1 MRQLDIYIVEK
12 LKLNKDIKLDDRSEL
27 FILID
32 NWCKKNIK
40 DKYDLTSDADKV
52 GSENTEYLYLK
63 VPGKNN
69 GQLQVISQNLQ
80 HDLSDALSD
89 NDKVIWSFLDEDTH
103 KILIFKR

>member
-1 MRQLDIYIVEK
+1 MRKLNLYISEK
-12 LKLNKDIKLDDRSEL
+12 LKLNKDTKADDRSEL

-63 VPGKNN
+63 VSGKNN
-69 GQLQVISQNLQ
+69 GQLLDISHNLQ
-80 HDLSDALSD
+80 HDLSDDLSD
-89 NDKVIWSFLDEDTH
+89 DEVIWSFLDEDTH

>member
-1 MRQLDIYIVEK
+1 MRKLNLYISEK
-12 LKLNKDIKLDDRSEL
+12 LKLNKDSKSDDRSEL

-80 HDLSDALSD
+80 HDLSGNLFDD
-89 NDKVIWSFLDEDTH
+89 NKVIWSFLDEDTH